1 MKQTIPL
8 FITFFLSLFFAA
20 QFFIPHKYLKDTYE
34 YLLNCEMIVGCFA
47 MILGI
52 YSLTSVHYV
61 RIKRR
66 GSNWQYSY
74 LMFFGLI
81 LTIIVGWFGSIE
93 SGSIAEGCTFDF
105 IYNSVLNP
113 IQATMFSLLA
123 FFIASAAY
131 RAFRARSL
139 AATVLLIT
147 AVVVML
153 GRVPVGEWIHPS
165 LPDFAAWLLNVP
177 NLAAKRAIMIGIGL
191 GASATSLKVALGIER
206 SHFGG

>member
-8 FITFFLSLFFAA
+8 LITFFLSLFFAV
-20 QFFIPHKYLKDTYE
+20 QFFIPHQYLKDTYE
-34 YLLNCEMIVGCFA
+34 YLLSCVMIIGCFA

-52 YSLTSVHYV
+52 YSLTRVHFV
-61 RIKRR
+61 RIKRK
-66 GSNWQYSY
+66 GTNWQYSY
-74 LMFFGLI
+74 LTFFGLA

-139 AATVLLIT
+139 AATILLLT

-153 GRVPVGEWIHPS
+153 GRVPVGEWIHPK
-165 LPDFAAWLLNVP
+165 LPDFASWLLNVP